1 MHLMYAVGGIVL
13 QLVLGLFPTN
23 KKPIQNS
30 PKNQSFL
37 NFTHTKM
44 YTLLGF

>member
-1 MHLMYAVGGIVL
+1 MHLMYAVRNNEL
-13 QLVLGLFPTN
+13 QLVLDFPTN
-23 KKPIQNS
+23 TSLYRDS
-30 PKNQSFL
+30 PKKSKKFL